1 MPLHLPR
8 RIGELLRVFC
18 RQPSSWWWLLLVLI
32 VCLPFLPGLC
42 GGFLFDDKPNIVQN
56 FGVQIAGID
65 HYSLWHAANSFPGGP
80 GLRPLAMLSFALDF
94 WLYGLNPVA
103 FKLTNL
109 LVHAVTCVALAGLA
123 QRLLLLA
130 GYDRKAARPYAF
142 ALAVAWGTH
151 ALQVS
156 AVLYVVQRMQTM
168 STLFIVLALS
178 AYIQAR
184 QAQVDGTPQRKFWL
198 RMLAFW
204 GLALACKEDAL
215 LLPVFTL
222 LVELALLHFRAKTPA
237 AGAMLQRGYLLL
249 VAAGAALF
257 LLVVAPHFWVDVPYP
272 GRNFNTLERLLTQ
285 GRVLAMY
292 LGQAVWPAPGNLPFY
307 YDNLVPSRNL
317 FHPGSTAWAL
327 LLHVGLLA
335 WALLWRKS
343 HPLFALGIL
352 LFYAGHAMTSNVI
365 GLELAFEHRNHFP
378 LFGLVLAAGDLLH
391 TLARRISLRRW
402 VAVAACALVLAGNVA
417 ATSARAHIWGN
428 PLRLA
433 LHGTVAA
440 PDSIRAWGALC
451 RVNYDLSEGRPES
464 PYFQAAIDACAEGG
478 KLPGAATA
486 LANVVILKTLNGTI
500 APSDW
505 AVLLARLQTVTMN
518 VENADIAV
526 NLVGNALRKTDFDA
540 GNVLRAVDIISGRKE
555 LPAEDYLKFGQYAL
569 VSKYSDDLAYA
580 YLLKGLQADSVAV
593 EQKTRILDEL
603 KKLGHADMA
612 RELEAKLKAV
622 PRKQSAQP

>member
-1 MPLHLPR
+1 MPVHLPQRIGRPLHA
-8 RIGELLRVFC
+8 FC
-18 RQPSSWWWLLLVLI
+18 RQPSWWWWPLLVLI
-32 VCLPFLPGLC
+32 VCLPFLPGLS

-65 HYSLWHAANSFPGGP
+65 HYSLWYAANSFPAGP

-109 LVHAVTCVALAGLA
+109 LVHVITCLALARLA

-130 GYDRKAARPYAF
+130 GCDRKAAKPYAF
-142 ALAVAWGTH
+142 ALAAAWGTH

-168 STLFIVLALS
+168 NTLFMVLALN
-178 AYIQAR
+178 AYVQAR
-184 QAQVDGTPQRKFWL
+184 QAQIDGTPQRKFWL
-198 RMLAFW
+198 RVLAFW
-204 GLALACKEDAL
+204 GLGLACKEDAL
-215 LLPVFTL
+215 LLPLFTL
-222 LVELALLHFRAKTPA
+222 FMELILLHFRAKTPV
-237 AGAMLQRGYLLL
+237 AGGMLQHAYLLL
-249 VAAGAALF
+249 VVAGAALF
-257 LLVVAPHFWVDVPYP
+257 LLVVAPHFWSDAPYP

-307 YDNLVPSRNL
+307 YDNLVPSRSL
-317 FHPGSTAWAL
+317 FDPASTAWAL
-327 LLHVGLLA
+327 LLHIGLLT
-335 WALLWRKS
+335 WALLWRKA

-352 LFYAGHAMTSNVI
+352 FFYGGHAIASNVV

-378 LFGLVLAAGDLLH
+378 LFGLILAAGDLLH
-391 TLARRISLRRW
+391 TLARQLSLGRR
-402 VAVAACALVLAGNVA
+402 VVVTACVLVLVGNVT

-440 PDSIRAWGALC
+440 PGSIRAWGALC
-451 RVNYDLSEGRPES
+451 RANYDLSEGRSES
-464 PYFQAAIDACAEGG
+464 PYFQAAIDACTEGG
-478 KLPGAATA
+478 KLPGGATA

-505 AVLLARLQTVTMN
+505 DALLARLQTVPMN
-518 VENADIAV
+518 VENAGIAA
-526 NLVGNALRKTDFDA
+526 NLVNNGLRNKEFDA
-540 GNVLRAVDIISGRKE
+540 GNVLRAVEIISNRKE
-555 LPAEDYLKFGQYAL
+555 PSAEDYIKFGQYAL
-569 VSKYSDDLAYA
+569 VSKRSDELAYA
-580 YLLKGLQADSVAV
+580 YLLKGVQADSVSA
-593 EQKTRILDEL
+593 EQKTRIFDEL
-603 KKLGHADMA
+603 KKLGYAEMA
-612 RELEAKLKAV
+612 GELEKESKASH
-622 PRKQSAQP
+622 PKQPVQP